1 MFFVL
6 SKVLYF
12 LIIPLNWVVGLL
24 LYAVFGKNTKW
35 KKRTR
40 NAALVLTLFIS
51 NHFLVNLAI
60 KAWETEIKP
69 VSSLQTYDIAI
80 ILGGYSNFEI
90 YPRDRY
96 NFSGRANRL
105 TQAVELYKKGII
117 KKMLLTGGSGD
128 ILMQKR
134 SEALEV
140 ESFLLLMGVPQED
153 IILEPESRNTYENAI
168 FTKAIINRDYPDASC
183 LLITSAFHMRRSK
196 ACFDQAGLDY
206 TAYST
211 DVIGERVRFTP
222 HSLILPNRDGFWRWE
237 MLIKEWLGYMAYWV
251 RGYI

>member
-1 MFFVL
+1 MFFAL
-6 SKVLYF
+6 SKILYF

-24 LYAVFGKNTKW
+24 LYAIFGKNSKW
-35 KKRTR
+35 KKRCR
-40 NAALVLTLFIS
+40 NAALILTLFIS

-60 KAWETEIKP
+60 KAWETEVKP
-69 VSSLQTYDIAI
+69 VAELATYDVGI

-96 NFSGRANRL
+96 NFSKRANRL
-105 TQAVELYKKGII
+105 TQALELYKKGII

-128 ILMQKR
+128 LLLQKR

-140 ESFLLLMGVPQED
+140 ESFLLLMGVRQED
-153 IILEPESRNTYENAI
+153 IILEPDSRNTYENAI
-168 FTKAIINRDYPDASC
+168 FTKEILDRDFPNASC
-183 LLITSAFHMRRSK
+183 LLVTSAFHMRRSK
-196 ACFDQAGLDY
+196 GCFDKAGVKY

-211 DVIGERVRFTP
+211 DAIGERVRFTP
-222 HSLILPNRDGFWRWE
+222 HSVILPNRDGFWRWE
-237 MLIKEWLGYMAYWV
+237 MLIKEWVGCLAYWV